1 MSETLTIK
9 STTSDG
15 KEHVVSA
22 EFENT
27 LDVSTESKPVTD
39 KMNQIVTKAEA

>member
-1 MSETLTIK
+1 MIDKLTIK

-15 KEHVVSA
+15 KEHTISA

-27 LDVSTESKPVTD
+27 LDGRTESKPVTD

>member
-1 MSETLTIK
+1 MSDKLTIK

-15 KEHVVSA
+15 KEHTISA

-27 LDVSTESKPVTD
+27 LDVSSESKPVTD
-39 KMNQIVTKAEA
+39 KMNQTVTKAKA